1 MGSKLPA
8 ELFLH
13 FGRQGMADDDNRTT
27 ASASREADVRHRL
40 RVRRNEVPRE
50 DVFRGKSATSR
61 VSLTLRPPRDGR
73 RRQHDQLNLRTSPR
87 THSLL
92 TVHAT

>member
-40 RVRRNEVPRE
+40 RVRRNEVPRAKTCSGGSQLPAE
-50 DVFRGKSATSR
+50 F
-61 VSLTLRPPRDGR
+61 LLHFGR
-73 RRQHDQLNLRTSPR
+73 QGMADDDNMTN
-87 THSLL
+87 
-92 TVHAT
+92 

>member
-27 ASASREADVRHRL
+27 ASASREADVRHQPRVGKNEIPRGSSCSRGSRL
-40 RVRRNEVPRE
+40 PAEL
-50 DVFRGKSATSR
+50 FLHA
-61 VSLTLRPPRDGR
+61 GR
-73 RRQHDQLNLRTSPR
+73 QGMADDDNKTN
-87 THSLL
+87 
-92 TVHAT
+92 